1 MQLLNHLNGWTLK
14 AIAYA
19 ADQPIKINNIYSSF
33 VSDRTF
39 SKNSQ

>member
-14 AIAYA
+14 AVPYA
-19 ADQPIKINNIYSSF
+19 ADQPINIDNIHSPF

>member
-1 MQLLNHLNGWTLK
+1 MELLNHFNDWTLM
-14 AIAYA
+14 AIHYA
-19 ADQPIKINNIYSSF
+19 AGQPINIDNIHSSF